1 MRSDSETD
9 MEITPF
15 AEVAEQFPVIF
26 FDSYGVLRNHRG
38 PIPNAIPLVEKLMLA
53 GKHVRVLTN
62 NAARSPKAA
71 AARMSDYGLHCISED
86 KVITSGATTR
96 YFLEQKV
103 KSGKVA
109 YLGTANSA
117 DYIIGAGLEAI
128 PISEVDFQR
137 LDEIGAVAFL
147 DDEGYDMNVDI
158 NLLINILR
166 YCRVPVVV
174 ANTDLLYPTTAN
186 DVALATGS
194 IARLAEYV
202 LGRKFVKFGKPAS
215 QMFQMALDSVAM
227 EMASVSP
234 ADILMVGDTL
244 HTDILGGNTFGV
256 STALVL
262 SGNTRP
268 ESAEMEIAASGI
280 IPDFV
285 CKSIGE

>member
-1 MRSDSETD
+1 MT
-9 MEITPF
+9 ITPF
-15 AEVAEQFPVIF
+15 AEVAARFPVIF

-38 PIPNAIPLVEKLMLA
+38 PIPNAVRTVETLMAA

-62 NAARSPKAA
+62 NAARSPRAA
-71 AARMSDYGLHCISED
+71 ADRMADHGMHCIGED
-86 KVITSGATTR
+86 KIITSGATTR
-96 YFLEQKV
+96 HFLDQKV
-103 KSGKVA
+103 KRGKVA
-109 YLGTANSA
+109 YLGTRDSA

-128 PISEVDFQR
+128 PVSKVDFDR

-147 DDEGYDMNVDI
+147 DDEGYDMNTDINRLI
-158 NLLINILR
+158 NLLRN
-166 YCRVPVVV
+166 CQVPVVV
-174 ANTDLLYPTTAN
+174 ANTDLLYPTNAN

-215 QMFQMALDSVAM
+215 QMFQMALDSVAL
-227 EMASVSP
+227 EMPEVCP

-244 HTDILGGNTFGV
+244 HTDILGGNTYGV

-268 ESAEMEIAASGI
+268 ESAATEIAASGI

-285 CKSIGE
+285 SKSIGE

>member
-1 MRSDSETD
+1 MK
-9 MEITPF
+9 IIPF
-15 AEVAEQFPVIF
+15 DEVAAKFPVIF

-38 PIPNAIPLVEKLMLA
+38 PIPNAIQTVERLMEA

-62 NAARSPKAA
+62 NAARSPQAA
-71 AARMSDYGLHCISED
+71 ADRMAEYGLHCIGED
-86 KVITSGATTR
+86 KIITSGATTR
-96 YFLEQKV
+96 HFLEQKV
-103 KSGKVA
+103 KRGKVA
-109 YLGTANSA
+109 YLGTAASA
-117 DYIIGAGLEAI
+117 EYIIGAGLEAI
-128 PISEVDFQR
+128 PISAVDIMR

-166 YCRVPVVV
+166 KCQVPVVV

-215 QMFQMALDSVAM
+215 QMFQMALDSVAQ
-227 EMASVSP
+227 EFPSVCP
-234 ADILMVGDTL
+234 RDILMVGDTL
-244 HTDILGGNTFGV
+244 HTDILGGNTYGV

-268 ESAEMEIAASGI
+268 ESAETEINASGI